1 MSKERSASAPAGGAL
16 DAEVATALRSR
27 LPDVAARTVEAVTA
41 EVADYA
47 DTWSG
52 DYGANIAQ
60 AVELALAA
68 FLRLAEEPEPVVS
81 AQRLGPVL
89 EAAYALGRG
98 EARSGRTMDALQSA
112 YRVGARVAWEQW
124 STAALDAG
132 LPARSL
138 IRFASLV
145 FDYIDQLSA
154 ASVTGHR
161 DELATTGR
169 VREQYRERLAWALLN
184 SAPDEEMAGHVQRAD
199 WRPPRT
205 LTCILAPSAH
215 SSMVR
220 SFVDVTTLSV
230 EGESDGPGPLPDM
243 TIHLVPDVG
252 PRRSVIREHL
262 VGYAWVVGPE
272 LVWHEVSGSYA
283 RARRTLDLYGPRPE
297 PVDTETCLTELV
309 VSADSDALAD
319 LRALALAPLSGLKQ
333 ETARRLAETLRSWLL
348 HQGRRNDVATHL
360 VVHPQTVR
368 YRMAQIREA
377 YGNLL
382 EDPEFV
388 SGLIVALAAT
398 DRMHVGQAIGRRP
411 EGRGSTS
418 PVDGR

>member
-1 MSKERSASAPAGGAL
+1 MSDEQTVADPTGGAL
-16 DAEVATALRSR
+16 DAEVASALRSR
-27 LPDVAARTVEAVTA
+27 LPEVAARTVEAVTA

-47 DTWSG
+47 DTLSG
-52 DYGANIAQ
+52 DYGANIAE

-124 STAALDAG
+124 SSAALDAG

-145 FDYIDQLSA
+145 FAYIDQLSA

-169 VREQYRERLAWALLN
+169 VREQYREHLAWALLN
-184 SAPDEEMAGHVQRAD
+184 GAPDEEMLRHVQRAD
-199 WRPPRT
+199 WQPPRT
-205 LTCILAPSAH
+205 LTCVLAPSAH
-215 SSMVR
+215 SSTLR

-230 EGESDGPGPLPDM
+230 EGASHGPGPFPDM
-243 TIHLVPDVG
+243 TIHLVPDLG
-252 PRRSVIREHL
+252 PRRSIVREHL
-262 VGYAWVVGPE
+262 AGYAWVVGPE
-272 LVWHEVSGSYA
+272 RTWHEVSGSYV
-283 RARRTLDLYGPRPE
+283 RAMRTLDFYGSRPE
-297 PVDTETCLTELV
+297 AIDTETCLTELV
-309 VSADSDALAD
+309 VAADGDALAD
-319 LRALALAPLSGLKQ
+319 LQALALEPLSRMKP

-348 HQGRRNDVATHL
+348 HQGRRNDVAAHL

-368 YRMAQIREA
+368 YRMTQIRDV
-377 YGNLL
+377 YGPLL

-388 SGLIVALAAT
+388 SGLMVALAAP
-398 DRMHVGQAIGRRP
+398 DRVGDAVRRHAVGTGR
-411 EGRGSTS
+411 
-418 PVDGR
+418 

>member
-1 MSKERSASAPAGGAL
+1 MSDERPASTTTGGAL

-47 DTWSG
+47 DSWSG

-60 AVELALAA
+60 AVELALSA

-145 FDYIDQLSA
+145 FAYIDQLSA

-184 SAPDEEMAGHVQRAD
+184 GAPDEEIARHVQRAD

-215 SSMVR
+215 SSTVR
-220 SFVDVTTLSV
+220 SFVDGTTVSV
-230 EGESDGPGPLPDM
+230 EAESVGPGPLSDM
-243 TIHLVPDVG
+243 TVHLVPDVG
-252 PRRSVIREHL
+252 PRRSAIREHL
-262 VGYAWVVGPE
+262 TGYAWVVGPE
-272 LVWHEVSGSYA
+272 RVWHEVSGSYA
-283 RARRTLDLYGPRPE
+283 RALRILDLYGLRPE
-297 PVDTETCLTELV
+297 AIDTESRLTELV
-309 VSADSDALAD
+309 VAADGDALAD
-319 LRALALAPLSGLKQ
+319 LRTLALKPFSGMKP

-348 HQGRRNDVATHL
+348 HQGRRNDVAAHL

-388 SGLIVALAAT
+388 SGLMVALAVP
-398 DRMHVGQAIGRRP
+398 VGSGTP
-411 EGRGSTS
+411 SDDGGRGT
-418 PVDGR
+418 GT

>member
-1 MSKERSASAPAGGAL
+1 MSNERSRPTPTGVAL

-60 AVELALAA
+60 AVEVALAA

-81 AQRLGPVL
+81 AQRLGTVL

-124 STAALDAG
+124 SAAALDAG

-138 IRFASLV
+138 IRFAALV
-145 FDYIDQLSA
+145 FAYIDQLSA

-169 VREQYRERLAWALLN
+169 VREQYREQLAWALLHG
-184 SAPDEEMAGHVQRAD
+184 AADDEMTRHVQRAD

-215 SSMVR
+215 SSTVR
-220 SFVDVTTLSV
+220 SFVDVSTLSV
-230 EGESDGPGPLPDM
+230 EGESDAPGPLTDM
-243 TIHLVPDVG
+243 TVHLVPDIG
-252 PRRSVIREHL
+252 PRRSALRENL
-262 VGYAWVVGPE
+262 AGYAWVVGPE
-272 LVWHEVSGSYA
+272 RVWHEVSGSYA
-283 RARRTLDLYGPRPE
+283 RARRTLDLFGSRPE
-297 PVDTETCLTELV
+297 AIDTETCLAELV
-309 VSADSDALAD
+309 VAADGAALAD
-319 LRALALAPLSGLKQ
+319 LQARALGPLDGLKPD
-333 ETARRLAETLRSWLL
+333 TAERLAETLHSWLL
-348 HQGRRNDVATHL
+348 HQGRRNDVAAHL
-360 VVHPQTVR
+360 AVHPQTVR

-377 YGNLL
+377 YGTLL
-382 EDPEFV
+382 DDPEFV
-388 SGLIVALAAT
+388 SGLMVALAGP
-398 DRMHVGQAIGRRP
+398 RRGQHA
-411 EGRGSTS
+411 
-418 PVDGR
+418 D